1 MSPEVVKRMAEIVLH
16 HYPAS
21 PYAEKIRA
29 ILGFKNLRWKSV
41 TIPAMMPKPDVVALT
56 GGYRRTPVAQIGADV
71 YCDSGLIARAIDNF
85 APSPTLYAYGD
96 TLAASALT
104 YFAESVLFNTCVA
117 LAFTPAT
124 IKVFFPDVTPEFLE
138 AFRNDRV
145 AMRKGGTVRR
155 GPINECRAAVLHF
168 LPKIESQFRDGR
180 PFVFGSTASMADFGL
195 YHTLWPVWRAPG
207 VRAILNPFPKT
218 DAFVERIAALGHG
231 KPEAITSTQALD
243 IAKSAKRAPF
253 GRGIAIEL
261 EGLKL
266 GDTVEVLPVDY
277 AFDPVRGELL
287 TASADEIVVR
297 REDPR
302 AGILQVHFP
311 RFGYELRRAG

>member
-1 MSPEVVKRMAEIVLH
+1 MPAQSEIVLH

-29 ILGFKNLRWKSV
+29 ILGFKGLKWKSV
-41 TIPAMMPKPDVVALT
+41 IIPAVMPKPDVVALT
-56 GGYRRTPVAQIGADV
+56 GGYRRTPVLQVGSDV
-71 YCDSGLIARAIDNF
+71 YCDSGLIARAIEDI
-85 APSPTLYAYGD
+85 APSPTLFAYGD
-96 TLAASALT
+96 TLGTGAIT
-104 YFAESVLFNTCVA
+104 HFAESVLFGACVS

-124 IKVFFPDVTPEFLE
+124 VKVFFPGATDEFL
-138 AFRNDRV
+138 ANFRADRT
-145 AMRKGGTVRR
+145 AMRKGATTRR
-155 GPINECRAAVLHF
+155 GPVNECRATVLHF

-180 PFVFGSTASMADFGL
+180 PFVMGSSPCIADFGL

-218 DAFVERIAALGHG
+218 YMFVERIAALGHG
-231 KPEAITSTQALD
+231 KPSEISGGKAIEIARAARPLD
-243 IAKSAKRAPF
+243 LGYGLAT
-253 GRGIAIEL
+253 EL

-277 AFDPVRGELL
+277 AFDPVKGELL

-297 REDPR
+297 RTDPR
-302 AGILQVHFP
+302 AGTLQVHFP
-311 RFGYELRRAG
+311 RFGFEIRKAG